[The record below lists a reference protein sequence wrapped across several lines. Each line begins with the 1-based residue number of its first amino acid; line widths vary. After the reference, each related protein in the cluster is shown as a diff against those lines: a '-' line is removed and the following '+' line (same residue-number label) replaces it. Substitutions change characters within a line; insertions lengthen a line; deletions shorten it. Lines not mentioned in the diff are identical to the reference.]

1 MAYEPT
7 EWKKGDKITAEK
19 MNKLENGV
27 ANINPRVLVL
37 EYEALP
43 ESQDQYTLGRVINI
57 TAQEI
62 IDAYE
67 NGYFIILPLIYN
79 SVLYYYMPETLDV
92 NSEIM
97 LLTFLPL
104 YGYAPFLAI
113 NIGYNP
119 GSGDE
124 NIYVTFPD

>member
-19 MNKLENGV
+19 MNKIENGIV
-27 ANINPRVLVL
+27 NTIPRVLIL
-37 EYEALP
+37 EYEAFT
-43 ESQDQYTLGRVINI
+43 ESQDQYTLGRVVNI

-67 NGYFIILPLIYN
+67 NGYFIIFPLMYE
-79 SVLYYYMPETLDV
+79 SVLYYYIPEYLDN
-92 NSEIM
+92 NSGM
-97 LLTFLPL
+97 NLQFMPL
-104 YGYAPFLAI
+104 YRSPYLSI
-113 NIGYNP
+113 NISYDP
-119 GSGDE
+119 GSGDD